1 MHNASVCGITGF
13 WSFNGGNA
21 DAMREVAEGMA
32 NRLLHRG
39 PDGAGV
45 YVDGDAGLAF
55 GFRRLAI
62 IDLSNAGAQ
71 PMTSASGRYV
81 IIFNGEVYNHQR
93 LRERL
98 EAEQAAPHWRGHSD
112 TEVMLACIEAWGL
125 ERAVEQ
131 FIGMFAF
138 ALWDAR
144 EKTLSLVRDRA
155 GVKPLYFALT
165 DKSILFASELKA
177 LTAHPAFDRTID
189 PIAAKLYAQ
198 YRYVPAPKSIYLAA
212 RKLLP
217 GSILTIAGPDKV
229 EGKRYWNAAEVWKR
243 SLASRVEMR

>member
-1 MHNASVCGITGF
+1 MHNARVCGITGF
-13 WSFNGGNA
+13 WSFGGGNA
-21 DAMREVAEGMA
+21 DAMREVAGGMA
-32 NRLLHRG
+32 NRLVHRG

-45 YVDGDAGLAF
+45 FVDAEAGLAL

-62 IDLSNAGAQ
+62 IDLSSAGAQ

-81 IIFNGEVYNHQR
+81 IIFNGEIYNHLR
-93 LRERL
+93 LRARL
-98 EAEQAAPHWRGHSD
+98 EAEHAAPDWRGHSD

-165 DKSILFASELKA
+165 DKAVLFASELKA
-177 LTAHPAFDRTID
+177 LTAHPGFYRTID
-189 PIAAKLYAQ
+189 PLAATLYAQ

-217 GSILTIAGPDKV
+217 GSILTIAGAN
-229 EGKRYWNAAEVWKR
+229 RAEETR
-243 SLASRVEMR
+243 

>member
-1 MHNASVCGITGF
+1 MHNARVCGITGF
-13 WSFNGGNA
+13 WSFGGGNA
-21 DAMREVAEGMA
+21 DAMREVAGGMA
-32 NRLLHRG
+32 NRLVHRG

-45 YVDGDAGLAF
+45 FVDANAGLAL

-62 IDLSNAGAQ
+62 IDLSSAGAQ
-71 PMTSASGRYV
+71 PMTSASGRYT
-81 IIFNGEVYNHQR
+81 IIFNGEIYNHLR
-93 LRERL
+93 LRDRVVR
-98 EAEQAAPHWRGHSD
+98 ASGAPSDAPSTPWRGHSD

-165 DKSILFASELKA
+165 DKAVLFASE
-177 LTAHPAFDRTID
+177 
-189 PIAAKLYAQ
+189 
-198 YRYVPAPKSIYLAA
+198 
-212 RKLLP
+212 
-217 GSILTIAGPDKV
+217 
-229 EGKRYWNAAEVWKR
+229 
-243 SLASRVEMR
+243 